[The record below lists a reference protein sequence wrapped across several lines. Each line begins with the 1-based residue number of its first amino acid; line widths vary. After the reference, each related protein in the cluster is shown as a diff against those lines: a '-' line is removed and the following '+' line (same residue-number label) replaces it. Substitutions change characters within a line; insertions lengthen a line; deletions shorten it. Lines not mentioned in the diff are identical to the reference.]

1 MLRRFMAAF
10 VVLFLFVGLLIAAEV
25 KGKITKVEEKKGAA
39 VITIKVDDKDQNF
52 RIGKDAKVTGAD
64 GKVIDTKDAA
74 TKLKEGDEV
83 TIKYE
88 EKEIKGK
95 NRKVVSEV
103 TVKPSK

>member
-1 MLRRFMAAF
+1 MLRRVAAAF
-10 VVLFLFVGLLIAAEV
+10 VVMFLAVGILIAAEA
-25 KGKITKVEEKKGAA
+25 KGKITKIDTTKGTT
-39 VITIKVDDKDQNF
+39 ITVKVDDKDETF
-52 RIGKDAKVTGAD
+52 RIGKDAKVTGSD
-64 GKVIDTKDAA
+64 GKPIDVKDAG

-103 TVKPSK
+103 TVKPAK